1 MRIEKTE
8 VDKILVDKMD
18 KINEKESSI
27 IISELKEE
35 WMKENVDS
43 ILKDDNYYFVD
54 FGEWSGKKRV
64 LTKVESFR
72 VLIDFLKNLSFLD
85 SMDYSS
91 LDESQYVT
99 DTIKKLDINVD
110 FLDEIQN
117 YLITGPKLYE

>member
-8 VDKILVDKMD
+8 VEKVLVEKMG

-27 IISELKEE
+27 ILSEVKEE
-35 WMKENVDS
+35 WLKENVDS

-54 FGEWSGKKRV
+54 VGEWSGQKRI

-72 VLIDFLKNLSFLD
+72 VLVDLLKNLCVLD
-85 SMDYSS
+85 SMDYDS
-91 LDESQYVT
+91 LSERQYVT
-99 DTIKKLDINVD
+99 DTIKKFDIDVD

>member
-54 FGEWSGKKRV
+54 FGDWSGKKRV